1 MLCKGLDMGV
11 TLRPLVT
18 VVANEESFNAIVVY
32 SDDIIIKTK
41 NHYRVLP
48 FNSILGKVFCC

>member
-1 MLCKGLDMGV
+1 MGV